1 MRLPYTFTSEAIKG
15 YSDSTLAKSER
26 ADCVVRAVA
35 SAYDM
40 PYDKAHKWV
49 ADTFGR
55 RHRRGTFG
63 FPGGMDRM
71 SANATRLNRKLT
83 RKIDAKYLTTNGG
96 KSKMSVGTFAKEYNK
111 GLMVE
116 PTCLLVLILTWSY
129 LNVLKSTPPTQALT
143 SPVNGSTAKK
153 PVCKICL

>member
-1 MRLPYTFTSEAIKG
+1 MKLPYTFTSEAIKG
-15 YSDSTLAKSER
+15 YSDSALAKSER

-40 PYDKAHKWV
+40 SYDKAHKWV

-111 GLMVE
+111 GTYIIRVSGHAF
-116 PTCLLVLILTWSY
+116 TI
-129 LNVLKSTPPTQALT
+129 KD
-143 SPVNGSTAKK
+143 GS
-153 PVCKICL
+153 VIGNLEDSNKIRKIVKNAWKIGS